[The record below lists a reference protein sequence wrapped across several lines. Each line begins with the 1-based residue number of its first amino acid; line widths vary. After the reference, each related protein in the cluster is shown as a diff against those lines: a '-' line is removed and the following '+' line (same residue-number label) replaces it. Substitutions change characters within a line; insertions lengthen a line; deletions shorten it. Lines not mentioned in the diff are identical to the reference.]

1 MFELAELLMTG
12 EQQREVRAMS
22 IQKHLLGKS
31 GLEITR
37 LGIGAWAIGG
47 GQYWIS
53 KSLFEGV
60 WADFNNMAVVF

>member
-1 MFELAELLMTG
+1 
-12 EQQREVRAMS
+12 MS

-37 LGIGAWAIGG
+37 LGIRAWAIGG

-53 KSLFEGV
+53 KSLFEGA

>member
-1 MFELAELLMTG
+1 
-12 EQQREVRAMS
+12 MS
-22 IQKHLLGKS
+22 IQSHPLGKS

-47 GQYWIS
+47 GGWAHGWGPNPLRGVQYWIS

-60 WADFNNMAVVF
+60 WADFNSMAVVF

>member
-1 MFELAELLMTG
+1 
-12 EQQREVRAMS
+12 MS

-47 GQYWIS
+47 G
-53 KSLFEGV
+53 G
-60 WADFNNMAVVF
+60 WADFNKMAVVF

>member
-22 IQKHLLGKS
+22 IQKHP
-31 GLEITR
+31 
-37 LGIGAWAIGG
+37 
-47 GQYWIS
+47 
-53 KSLFEGV
+53 LFEGV